1 MDEHQAIGEDSA
13 AGAAPRD
20 RYAEA
25 GVDYERLDAAKRL
38 AGELA
43 AGTGPLLAG
52 HGAEE
57 VAASRGQPAF
67 VFRLGGVTLATVLE
81 CLGTK
86 SLLADDLLRS
96 TGVDRWADVATDTVA
111 AVVNDL
117 ASVGALPLVV
127 HAYFATGSARFYDH
141 PTAFRSL
148 AGGWRAA
155 CEAAGATWGGGE
167 TPTLAGLV
175 TEHGVELAG
184 SAVGMVPDGREPILG
199 QDLAAGDEIVLVDSS
214 GLHANGASLVRRVAA
229 GLDGG
234 LSYRLPSGRR
244 LGEAALDP
252 SIIYVRL
259 VRALLDAGVGVTYLS
274 HITGHGLRKV
284 MRAPREL
291 RYVLTE
297 LPPVPEVLAAVSSAA
312 GLSTAEA
319 YATFNMGAGFA
330 VICRPGEGTRVVEIA
345 AAEGHTARLA
355 GRVEAGPRGVI
366 LAPLDVAYGEESLQL
381 G

>member
-1 MDEHQAIGEDSA
+1 MDEHQAIDGNSA
-13 AGAAPRD
+13 AGAVLRD

-43 AGTGPLLAG
+43 AGTGTLLAG
-52 HGAEE
+52 HGAAE
-57 VAASRGQPAF
+57 VSASRGQPAF
-67 VFRLGGVTLATVLE
+67 VFRTGGVTLATVLE

-96 TGVDRWADVATDTVA
+96 TGEDRWADVARDTVA

-141 PTAFRSL
+141 PTAFSSL
-148 AGGWRAA
+148 AHGWRAA

-175 TEHGVELAG
+175 TERGVELAG
-184 SAVGMVPDGREPILG
+184 SAVGMVPQGREPILG
-199 QDLAAGDEIVLVDSS
+199 QGLAAGDEIVLVDSS

-229 GLDGG
+229 GIDGG
-234 LSYRLPSGRR
+234 LAHPLPSGRS

-252 SIIYVRL
+252 SVIYVRL
-259 VRALLDAGVGVTYLS
+259 VGALLDADVPVTYLS
-274 HITGHGLRKV
+274 NITGHGLRKV
-284 MRAPREL
+284 MRAQREL
-291 RYVLTE
+291 SYVLTE
-297 LPPVPEVLAAVSSAA
+297 LPPVPEVLDAVSAAA

-330 VICRPGEGTRVVEIA
+330 VMCRPGEGARVVEVA
-345 AAEGHTARLA
+345 AAEGYTARLA
-355 GRVEAGPRGVI
+355 GTVEAGPRRVV
-366 LAPLDVAYGEESLQL
+366 LAPLDVVYGGESLQL